1 MLILWFCFNRKTKAM
16 ETILVERQKR
26 RENSEVENAHPRQEK
41 GGYIWI
47 VICSREFFSNPAS
60 LSWEWA
66 QDFQDTRKNNLI
78 KEENST
84 LCEVDFAVFIRL
96 VPSCLQ
102 SAGNGRRQF
111 GSAKYDGLVESKKKS
126 PLSHQPLLHHFIA
139 AIKFFKGLGTSQII

>member
-1 MLILWFCFNRKTKAM
+1 M

-78 KEENST
+78 KEEKST
-84 LCEVDFAVFIRL
+84 LFKEGIAVYSRL

-102 SAGNGRRQF
+102 STENWRGQL
-111 GSAKYDGLVESKKKS
+111 SAKYDGLEESEEIS
-126 PLSHQPLLHHFIA
+126 PLSHQPLLPHFIA
-139 AIKFFKGLGTSQII
+139 AHTFERTENESAYIDRLYR